1 MIIIY
6 FSATISNIMIIII
19 IIIII
24 IILTKRLM
32 IITWRVKPIK
42 SLNMIS
48 FLLLIGGFKYYISL
62 ILNKKKLY
70 LPFRKN
76 SNFKVA

>member
-6 FSATISNIMIIII
+6 FSATISKIMII

-62 ILNKKKLY
+62 ILN
-70 LPFRKN
+70 
-76 SNFKVA
+76 

>member
-1 MIIIY
+1 
-6 FSATISNIMIIII
+6 
-19 IIIII
+19 
-24 IILTKRLM
+24 M
-32 IITWRVKPIK
+32 IITWRAKPIK

-62 ILNKKKLY
+62 ILNKKKKKLY
-70 LPFRKN
+70 LPFRIN

>member
-6 FSATISNIMIIII
+6 FSATISKIMIII

>member
-1 MIIIY
+1 
-6 FSATISNIMIIII
+6 MIIII

-24 IILTKRLM
+24 IILTKKRLM
-32 IITWRVKPIK
+32 IITSRAKPIK

-62 ILNKKKLY
+62 ILNIKKKLY
-70 LPFRKN
+70 LPFRIN

>member
-1 MIIIY
+1 
-6 FSATISNIMIIII
+6 
-19 IIIII
+19 
-24 IILTKRLM
+24 M
-32 IITWRVKPIK
+32 IITWRAKPIK

-62 ILNKKKLY
+62 ILNIKKKLY
-70 LPFRKN
+70 LPFRIN